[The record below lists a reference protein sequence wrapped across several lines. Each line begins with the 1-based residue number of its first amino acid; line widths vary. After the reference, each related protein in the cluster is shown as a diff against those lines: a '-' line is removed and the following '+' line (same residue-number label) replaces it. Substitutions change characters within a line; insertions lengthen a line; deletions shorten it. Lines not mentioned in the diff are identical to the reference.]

1 MRHCCHNFEIF
12 IIFLRLLLLFY
23 SYFCAVK
30 EIEHEID
37 SRQWKHED
45 RLAFGRRQRHFR
57 LEDAGHQPLSP
68 ATGNDTAYPSNRV
81 VAFFEG

>member
-1 MRHCCHNFEIF
+1 MSSMALLFMTSYNFFWFTKIIKRIDSMRHCCHNFEIF

-45 RLAFGRRQRHFR
+45 
-57 LEDAGHQPLSP
+57 
-68 ATGNDTAYPSNRV
+68 
-81 VAFFEG
+81 

>member
-12 IIFLRLLLLFY
+12 IIFLRLLFY

-45 RLAFGRRQRHFR
+45 
-57 LEDAGHQPLSP
+57 
-68 ATGNDTAYPSNRV
+68 
-81 VAFFEG
+81 